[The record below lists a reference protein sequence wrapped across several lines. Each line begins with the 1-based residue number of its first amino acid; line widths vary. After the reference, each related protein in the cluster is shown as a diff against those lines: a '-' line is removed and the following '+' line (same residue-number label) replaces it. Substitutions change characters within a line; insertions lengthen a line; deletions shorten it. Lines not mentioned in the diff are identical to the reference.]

1 MIHPMNSPNSFII
14 GWEQPIS
21 LNIDDN
27 WKVAVLEIK
36 HASRQMMG
44 VNFWTLDEPHSSQYF
59 YTTIELK
66 SNGSPLFYL
75 TKHHGV
81 DRVIH
86 ENKAYYLPSIE
97 VYNESL
103 VIKNKFKFIIGV
115 DDKDDIKNLGLSKG
129 NTTATFN
136 EKTNEYQ
143 IVLNNYSKKPFKTK
157 SAWIYFIFYK
167 VTKEMNLTLPHSIR
181 PWNDI
186 KEILDELNKIFKP
199 SIGRFEID
207 KTMY

>member
-1 MIHPMNSPNSFII
+1 MDKDEFYLILPSNSGSMIHPMNSPNSFII

-66 SNGSPLFYL
+66 SNGSPLLYL

-81 DRVIH
+81 DRAIH

-115 DDKDDIKNLGLSKG
+115 DDKDDIKNLGLPKG

-157 SAWIYFIFYK
+157 SAWIYFTFYK

-186 KEILDELNKIFKP
+186 KEIMD
-199 SIGRFEID
+199 
-207 KTMY
+207 